1 MPIAISGR
9 EGPLAGYRHGT
20 WHFQARSSGRDGV
33 RPVLGEAE
41 IAGHGF
47 PLLRFRSGRRLLIE
61 PHEASAA
68 TPQLRPVNFAIVEFL
83 RRGRCF
89 PD

>member
-1 MPIAISGR
+1 MPIAVSGR

-47 PLLRFRSGRRLLIE
+47 TLLRFRSGRRLLI
-61 PHEASAA
+61 SR
-68 TPQLRPVNFAIVEFL
+68 TRRLLQLHSS
-83 RRGRCF
+83 GRSISR
-89 PD
+89 